1 MQTDIIKGFLFWLAP
16 KLQSIWEKLDWV
28 AANEVPLDSNLL
40 RSTAEKPLSQ
50 LSSHKQTF
58 QMALFSI
65 LDLSSVYWLWKH
77 CNSSK
82 ELTILHKL
90 TFCCQCGYGCGHW
103 SCLSVVM
110 FMVLR
115 PMTMPNA
122 DGLRCQHWF
131 TCWLEII
138 ACEPRCFAG
147 SGLLTWTCPAPS
159 FKWAAFPSI
168 SRFDT
173 ETFKTFNMF
182 KMFKM
187 FKMLKSGWGGDEG
200 QEEAAPT
207 VLPSSHCTG
216 LNILANILTN
226 VLTNISNI
234 SSSSRFPCLPTYLLL
249 LFYIQDSGGWMEEA
263 AKTESEKQ
271 RAEPPDPG

>member
-1 MQTDIIKGFLFWLAP
+1 MKFRLTPTCWEALQRSHFLSCLLKNKLFKWLYFPFWTYLAFIDFENIAIAQ
-16 KLQSIWEKLDWV
+16 K
-28 AANEVPLDSNLL
+28 N
-40 RSTAEKPLSQ
+40 
-50 LSSHKQTF
+50 F
-58 QMALFSI
+58 
-65 LDLSSVYWLWKH
+65 
-77 CNSSK
+77 
-82 ELTILHKL
+82 TILHKL

-138 ACEPRCFAG
+138 ACVLRCFAG

-173 ETFKTFNMF
+173 ETFKTF
-182 KMFKM
+182 
-187 FKMLKSGWGGDEG
+187 KMLKSGWGGDEG

-216 LNILANILTN
+216 LNILTNI
-226 VLTNISNI
+226 LTNISNI